1 VLLKGS
7 IKSLVPRGFRRTARR
22 IVGRPVPDPVA
33 AWQRLGLLWEAERI
47 ELEGER
53 LTISGWMIA
62 PGREAP
68 ALLVNG
74 QRVDAM
80 TETRRP
86 DIEAAYPVLAAE
98 PGIRLSGFAAHAD
111 AVPEDGW
118 VKVQLERKGEAVG
131 SPFWGYLRETGHDWP
146 EPGHRERIYG
156 EADLGKFRVAGAT
169 AFTQLREGL
178 RAVTGLDYTD
188 LPDILEF
195 GCGCGRT
202 TRHFA
207 DLPVRLTG
215 ADVLPANVAW
225 LRQHLPFARYESIPQ
240 RSPTALPSAA
250 FDLAIGVTTFSYLT
264 EDCQFEWLAELRR
277 VVRPGGY
284 VLVTVQGET
293 ALVLGRASLRQ
304 YRRLLREGIVDRLEE
319 GPDGFLPEL
328 GDYRGTFHS
337 EAYLRREWG
346 RYFGVAAVLPAW
358 FGVQDLVVLRRNS
371 S

>member
-1 VLLKGS
+1 MLLKES
-7 IKSLVPRGFRRTARR
+7 IQSLVPRGFRRTARR
-22 IVGRPVPDPVA
+22 IVGRPVPDPVS
-33 AWQRLGLLWEAERI
+33 AWQQLGLVWNAERI

-53 LTISGWMIA
+53 LTVRGWMIA
-62 PGREAP
+62 PAREA
-68 ALLVNG
+68 ATLLVSG
-74 QRVDAM
+74 RRVDAM

-86 DIEAAYPVLAAE
+86 DIEAGYPVLAAE
-98 PGIRLSGFAAHAD
+98 PGIRVSGFEAHANFI
-111 AVPEDGW
+111 PHDGW
-118 VKVQLERKGEAVG
+118 VKVQFERKGEAVG
-131 SPFWGYLRETGHDWP
+131 SAFWGCLRETGHAWP
-146 EPGHRERIYG
+146 EPGHRERIHG
-156 EADLGKFRVAGAT
+156 AADLGKFRVAGAT
-169 AFTQLREGL
+169 TFGQLRDGL
-178 RAVTGLDYTD
+178 RTVTGFDFTD

-202 TRHFA
+202 TRYFA
-207 DLPVRLTG
+207 DLPVRVTA

-225 LRQHLPFARYESIPQ
+225 LREHLPFARYETIPQ
-240 RSPTALPSAA
+240 RPPTVLPSAA
-250 FDLAIGVTTFSYLT
+250 FDLAIGVATFTYLT

-284 VLVTVQGET
+284 LLMTVQGET

-346 RYFGVAAVLPAW
+346 RYFDIVAVLPAW

-371 S
+371 